1 MKVVG
6 EIYWFLES
14 GYNLRK
20 IKVLKKSGNLC
31 TIKFLD
37 HGGGAI
43 RVSENRLLTDE
54 EALEIIEKEK
64 AKNRKTPYDYM

>member
-6 EIYWFLES
+6 EIYCFLES

-20 IKVLKKSGNLC
+20 VKVLKKSGTLC

-43 RVSENRLLTDE
+43 RVSENKLLTDN

>member
-20 IKVLKKSGNLC
+20 VKVLKSPEPC
-31 TIKFLD
+31 AQSSF
-37 HGGGAI
+37 
-43 RVSENRLLTDE
+43 
-54 EALEIIEKEK
+54 
-64 AKNRKTPYDYM
+64 

>member
-20 IKVLKKSGNLC
+20 VKVLKKFGTLC

-37 HGGGAI
+37 YGDGAI
-43 RVSENRLLTDE
+43 RVSENKLLTDD